1 MKRIVYFLLV
11 WAVLGGNCIS
21 ALAQT
26 PPTWT
31 QDAVRERSYP
41 ALEWY
46 TGFVRD
52 RLKAGAN
59 AATALQA
66 LERDAQNQLAESII
80 VTIEGDTRME
90 NASRQLQSGG
100 RNTEVITMDYRQA
113 VRTATAATTVKTEV
127 RSYHDPATDALCAFA
142 AVRRADLSA
151 YYRKQIDV
159 DLNKVETAIEVS
171 QQLTAAGKKMSA
183 RRKVDEAR
191 AILAGVSFN
200 RDLLVAVDAAS
211 DESSLQTRRSN
222 SLLRTVQS
230 LLIRLEQS
238 TFVYMDCRHEF
249 KNYKDDAFS
258 SDPEIMCDIIAQALS
273 ENECSVTD
281 NRDEADYELTLIT
294 STTQRSDGK
303 GDFAILSYYANV
315 KGSLYNRMTQKKT
328 VDFAIINDADA
339 YAAGR
344 SPEDAATKAFKKPEL
359 REKVLEKILPKIKD

>member
-1 MKRIVYFLLV
+1 MRQLLLILLAMFSFV
-11 WAVLGGNCIS
+11 VQ
-21 ALAQT
+21 AQT
-26 PPTWT
+26 TPPAWT
-31 QDAVRERSYP
+31 QDATRERDYP
-41 ALEWY
+41 AREWY

-52 RLKAGAN
+52 RVKSGVD
-59 AATALQA
+59 AATALRA

-90 NASRQLQSGG
+90 NASRQIQSGG
-100 RNTEVITMDYRQA
+100 RSAEIITTDYRQA
-113 VRTATAATTVKTEV
+113 VRTATAATTVRTEMK
-127 RSYHDPATDALCAFA
+127 SFHDPATGALYAFA
-142 AVRRADLSA
+142 AVRRADLA
-151 YYRKQIDV
+151 AFYRTQINV
-159 DLNKVETAIEVS
+159 DLNKVETAISVS
-171 QQLTAAGKKMSA
+171 EQLTVAGKKMSA

-191 AILAGVSFN
+191 TILAGVSFY

-211 DESSLQTRRSN
+211 DENSLQTARSGN
-222 SLLRTVQS
+222 LQRTVQS

-258 SDPEIMCDIIAQALS
+258 SDLGILCDIIAQALS

-281 NRDEADYELTLIT
+281 NREEADYELTLIT
-294 STTQRSDGK
+294 STTQRSDGQA
-303 GDFAILSYYANV
+303 GRLLSYYANV

-328 VDFAIINDADA
+328 VDFSILNDADA

-344 SPEDAATKAFKKPEL
+344 NPEDAATKAFKKPEL